1 MCAQRQNNVMLNLQ
15 ILRISQ
21 VLYLEELLNL
31 LHTILCQAD
40 HLILLVYDEVSGLL
54 LLHAHDGIHLGI
66 LRHVLTALHLARQ
79 NIACF
84 IQSGGFAALS
94 GNDERCTRLIDQYRV
109 DLVDDG
115 KMQSALHQLLLI
127 DYHVVTQIIKTK
139 LIVCHVGNVT
149 VIGIPALIVRHLVQN
164 HADFQSQEFMNLSH
178 PLRVTL
184 CQIVIDCDD
193 AHALALK
200 RI

>member
-1 MCAQRQNNVMLNLQ
+1 MLNLQ

-79 NIACF
+79 NIACL
-84 IQSGGFAALS
+84 IQSGGFATLS

-115 KMQSALHQLLLI
+115 KMQSALHQLFLI
-127 DYHVVTQIIKTK
+127 DYHVVTQIIKAK

-149 VIGIPALIVRHLVQN
+149 VISIPALIIRHLVQN
-164 HADFQSQEFMNLSH
+164 HADFQSQEFMDLSH

-184 CQIVIDCDD
+184 CQIVVDCDD

-200 RI
+200 CI

>member
-1 MCAQRQNNVMLNLQ
+1 
-15 ILRISQ
+15 
-21 VLYLEELLNL
+21 
-31 LHTILCQAD
+31 
-40 HLILLVYDEVSGLL
+40 
-54 LLHAHDGIHLGI
+54 
-66 LRHVLTALHLARQ
+66 
-79 NIACF
+79 
-84 IQSGGFAALS
+84 
-94 GNDERCTRLIDQYRV
+94 
-109 DLVDDG
+109 
-115 KMQSALHQLLLI
+115 MQSALHQLLLI
-127 DYHVVTQIIKTK
+127 DYHVVTQIIETK

-178 PLRVTL
+178 TLRVTL